1 MKSTAGLAGSASEV
15 VVQYER
21 QLSPAVI
28 GSIWLGR
35 LASGSETGRLVTIRR
50 IPLDLLSA
58 EDIERV
64 RLGAGACARLR
75 SPTIIKLLGVAELDG
90 ELISVSEYLAG
101 IRLIDLERSLIESDV
116 TIPVGVATRLV
127 LDVARAAVAARHL
140 MMDIGVLAP
149 NRVLISDS
157 ALIALFGEV
166 LLTDIGVMSPL
177 LRSPRIAQLPG
188 VLADLA
194 PEEVGTNAA
203 AAGSP
208 EVYTLG
214 VALWQLLTNRWV
226 QLPQGGTR
234 VFRDPNVSDSIP
246 PVDSVERMGL
256 PVPEPLARVLRQA
269 TQRDPRK
276 RFTSLDALVD
286 AIEQLPANCIASSRQ
301 LQAFIQ
307 QTAPQVL
314 PECEA
319 SATWS
324 VPARLEPVQPPP
336 SRPISLHPNAGHDW
350 EPPTFAERR
359 LVAPVV
365 SNPPQEA
372 ELEDAVAVNSIEP
385 RRASRLRTAVLVF
398 GAALV
403 LTVAT
408 LVLIRMVQERHPQA
422 VHKAKASTLAQ
433 SNSPP
438 AAQPSA
444 TKSLAETPAEPAA
457 AAPDGEG
464 ASVPQKQKKAATHVA
479 PGSPNRQRASA
490 TYRPK
495 GI

>member
-1 MKSTAGLAGSASEV
+1 
-15 VVQYER
+15 
-21 QLSPAVI
+21 VI

-50 IPLDLLSA
+50 IPLDLLSN
-58 EDIERV
+58 EDLERV

-90 ELISVSEYLAG
+90 ELITVSEYLAG
-101 IRLIDLERSLIESDV
+101 IRLIDLERSLIESDA

-127 LDVARAAVAARHL
+127 LDIARAAVAARHL

-149 NRVLISDS
+149 NRVLVSDS

-177 LRSPRIAQLPG
+177 LRSPAIAQLPG

-194 PEEVGTNAA
+194 PEEIGTNVT

-226 QLPQGGTR
+226 QLPQGGAR
-234 VFRDPNVSDSIP
+234 VFKEPGVSDSIP
-246 PVDSVERMGL
+246 PVETVERMGL
-256 PVPEPLARVLRQA
+256 PVPDALARVLRQA

-286 AIEQLPANCIASSRQ
+286 AIEQLPANCVATSRQ

-324 VPARLEPVQPPP
+324 VPARLEPMQPPP
-336 SRPISLHPNAGHDW
+336 SRPITLHPSSGHDW

-359 LVAPVV
+359 LVAPVSANV
-365 SNPPQEA
+365 QHEP
-372 ELEDAVAVNSIEP
+372 ELEEAVAVNSIEP
-385 RRASRLRTAVLVF
+385 RRTSRLRTAFLVI
-398 GAALV
+398 GAALA
-403 LTVAT
+403 LTVT
-408 LVLIRMVQERHPQA
+408 TVLLIRMVQHKKAPVAQKA
-422 VHKAKASTLAQ
+422 HAGILVHS
-433 SNSPP
+433 
-438 AAQPSA
+438 
-444 TKSLAETPAEPAA
+444 A
-457 AAPDGEG
+457 AAPATPERAAAQSAQTTPEPPTPPTDELT
-464 ASVPQKQKKAATHVA
+464 PLQKQKKGASHGVA
-479 PGSPNRQRASA
+479 PTPNRPRGSA
-490 TYRPK
+490 PYRPK